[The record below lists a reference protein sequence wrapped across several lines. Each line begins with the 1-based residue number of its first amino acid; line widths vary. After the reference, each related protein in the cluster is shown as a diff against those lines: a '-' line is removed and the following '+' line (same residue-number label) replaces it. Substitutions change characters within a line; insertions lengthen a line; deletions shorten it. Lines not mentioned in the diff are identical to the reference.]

1 MIVFYLL
8 WGISFGQTPVH
19 QKSYSFLRV
28 MDAKDGLSENKI
40 MHAAMDEDGLYW
52 FATAGELNRWGGLSF
67 QSFPMSDANGIAYSG
82 IPYRMVP
89 LSDHRFLIYLSGVDL
104 SSYGIYQYQIGILHQ
119 ISHDHFKSKKESPMA
134 VLVDENQN
142 SFLVSRTL
150 DHDSVRVYYFH
161 PDGYFKDL
169 LSLPLRDSV
178 RSYGSEVNR
187 NQPYS
192 VMGGYVW
199 YLSNKSYI
207 HRISPE
213 SGRIREYTYFL
224 DQGKIKKWDPI
235 KSAYFIISGSKQFY
249 LVDGEMGFLFRYD
262 CVTDQW
268 SKLSKL
274 PKDVS
279 FHETDAKGNLAF
291 ANKNNF
297 HNYITALFFYE
308 EESGQMSEV
317 IPVPTQYRGV
327 ISYDFLKHFFAY
339 GYHGIAQ
346 YRVKESKVKN
356 YLTHER
362 IYGDKA
368 KEGGLFP
375 IRGIGESGDSML
387 LVSTSY
393 QDIMSVNLNSGEEK
407 EYPFVQGKN
416 RIQISDDYSKMI
428 CDDEGGIWVDRN
440 TRLIKAHIQDKTV
453 KQYLKD
459 IYDFVPAEKGAWYL
473 IASLDHQQ
481 TNIYHWKE
489 GNDRV
494 DQLTSNRPEQ
504 KNRMSGTS
512 VLFKDRQGILWIGQK
527 DGVECF
533 DPKTQK
539 FKTLKIWDGKTGS
552 QVSCIEQTAD
562 GLLWFGSLGNGLFGY
577 DPQSGN
583 LQSYSRSEGLPNMKI
598 ASIIADGINLW
609 VASYDGLAYY
619 FKNKNSFV
627 KFYKEDGLS
636 HNEFNRRSS
645 LKLSDGRFVFGTI
658 NGINLFRSED
668 LLGGSMESPDRIK
681 PVQISHF
688 VGAEL
693 KRYRLDAEKIR
704 KLVLPPSNRYCD
716 FEFTLTGRSSDHPA
730 QLSYRVDGVHKQWN
744 YTYQNRIEMPWLP
757 SGHHLLRVR
766 GAGLMGDWSEEYTIN
781 LEVQQYF
788 YQSTWF
794 LTLISLII
802 LLAIFKY
809 QRLNYYRKLE
819 QVNAVQFKQLHD
831 MKSRFFSYITHE
843 FRTPLTLIL
852 GYARFGEESHQGDGE
867 HFNKIAS
874 AGERL
879 LELVNQML
887 DLAKAESG
895 HIQIRPRRG
904 PLVQFISDCFIRIQ
918 PLADRK
924 QIHFVFHSNCNEWYC
939 LFDPDVLQ
947 KIIENLLTNA
957 IKFTPEQG
965 TVSLTLHVGNDHN
978 KNSESLMFYEL
989 TVKDNGHGMSNAE
1002 SQMIFEPFYQSD
1014 HNRLQSGSGL
1024 GLSLVRELTEKAGGQ
1039 LSLISSPGAGSCFT
1053 IRFLSEGGTSLDEV
1067 RTEAPAIEYLSHAQ
1081 SFEMREEKPES
1092 SVRQDNIV
1100 LIVEDNPEIAEYIEK
1115 CLQDH
1120 YQCIKAKDGQK
1131 GFELAHQLVP
1141 DLIVSDIM
1149 MPRMD
1154 GFQLLHKLKLDPV
1167 TCHVPVVLLTAK
1179 VQASDRIKGLSIGAN
1194 AYLPKPFD
1202 PLELQLTLKNLFQLR
1217 RDWSRRYLQPLPLEE
1232 PNPTAHL
1239 APDGLAPEEVKH
1251 NDLFYRKLCNWIE
1264 VRISETELDNES
1276 MCKEM
1281 GMSKSQLHRK
1291 VTALTGQ
1298 PPVRLIRTLR
1308 LRHAEKL
1315 LKEQSDLS
1323 ISEISYASGFNSP
1336 AYFARVFQTE
1346 KGMSPSEFR
1355 EIMALKP

>member
-1 MIVFYLL
+1 
-8 WGISFGQTPVH
+8 
-19 QKSYSFLRV
+19 

-40 MHAAMDEDGLYW
+40 THAALDADGLYW
-52 FATAGELNRWGGLSF
+52 FATAGELNRWGGSKF
-67 QSFPMSDANGIAYSG
+67 QSFPLFDANGIAYSG

-89 LSDHRFLIYLSGVDL
+89 LSEHRFLICLSEIDL
-104 SSYGIYQYQIGILHQ
+104 SSYGVYQYQTGILRQ
-119 ISHDHFKSKKESPMA
+119 ISHDLLKSKKESPMA
-134 VLVDENQN
+134 VLVDENLN

-150 DHDSVRVYYFH
+150 GQDSVRIYYFH
-161 PDGYFKDL
+161 PQGYFQDL
-169 LSLPLRDSV
+169 LSLPHRDSQ
-178 RSYGSEVNR
+178 RFYGSEVSR

-199 YLSNKSYI
+199 YISNTRSI

-213 SGRIREYTYFL
+213 SGKIQEYTYFL
-224 DQGKIKKWDPI
+224 DQGKIIKWGPI
-235 KSAYFIISGSKQFY
+235 RSAYFIISGSKQFY
-249 LVDGEMGFLFRYD
+249 LVDGEKGYLFRYD

-268 SKLSKL
+268 SKLLEL
-274 PKDVS
+274 PKDVL
-279 FHETDAKGNLAF
+279 FQETDAKGNLAF

-297 HNYITALFFYE
+297 HNYITALFFFE
-308 EESGQMSEV
+308 EETSRLSEV
-317 IPVPTQYRGV
+317 IPAPTQYRGV
-327 ISYDFLKHFFAY
+327 IAYDFLKQFFAY

-346 YRVKESKVKN
+346 YRAKESKVKN

-362 IYGDKA
+362 IYGDQA

-387 LVSTSY
+387 IVATSY
-393 QDIMSVNLNSGEEK
+393 KDIMTVNLNSDVEK
-407 EYPFVQGKN
+407 VCPFVPGKN
-416 RIQISDDYSKMI
+416 RIRISDDYSKMF
-428 CDDEGGIWVDRN
+428 CDDEGWIWVDRN
-440 TRLIKAHIQDKTV
+440 TSLVKAHIWDNKIEQYFDK
-453 KQYLKD
+453 
-459 IYDFVPAEKGAWYL
+459 IHDFVPAEKGAWYL
-473 IASLDHQQ
+473 IASLDQNQ
-481 TNIYHWKE
+481 TNLYHWQE
-489 GNDRV
+489 GCDRA
-494 DQLTSNRPEQ
+494 DLLSSNLPAQ
-504 KNRMSGTS
+504 KNRMSSTS
-512 VLFKDRQGILWIGQK
+512 IIFKDKQGLLWIGQK

-533 DPKTQK
+533 DLKTQK
-539 FKTLKIWDGKTGS
+539 FKSLKAWDGKTGS
-552 QVSCIEQTAD
+552 QVSCIEQTED
-562 GLLWFGSLGNGLFGY
+562 GRLWFGSLGNGLFGY

-583 LQSYSRSEGLPNMKI
+583 LKSYTRSEGLPNMKI
-598 ASIIADGINLW
+598 ASILADGINLW

-658 NGINLFRSED
+658 NGINLFKSED
-668 LLGGSMESPDRIK
+668 LLGGSLESTDRIK
-681 PVQISHF
+681 PIQISHF
-688 VGAEL
+688 IGQEL
-693 KRYRLDAEKIR
+693 KHYKLDAEKIR

-716 FEFTLTGRSSDHPA
+716 FEFTLTGPSADHPA

-744 YTYQNRIEMPWLP
+744 YSHQNRIEMPWLP

-852 GYARFGEESHQGDGE
+852 GYARFGEESHQGDGG
-867 HFNKIAS
+867 HFKKIAA

-895 HIQIRPRRG
+895 QIQIKPRSG
-904 PLVQFISDCFIRIQ
+904 PLVQFISDCFTRIQ
-918 PLADRK
+918 PLAVRK
-924 QIHFVFHSNCNEWYC
+924 QIHFVFHSNCKEWYC
-939 LFDPDVLQ
+939 FFDPDVLQ

-965 TVSLTLHVGNDHN
+965 TVSLTLHVGTDLN
-978 KNSESLMFYEL
+978 KNPEGWMFYEL
-989 TVKDNGHGMSNAE
+989 TVKDNGPGMSNAE

-1014 HNRLQSGSGL
+1014 PNHLQSGTGL
-1024 GLSLVRELTEKAGGQ
+1024 GLSLVKELTEKAGGQ
-1039 LSLISSPGAGSCFT
+1039 LSVTSRPGAGSCFT
-1053 IRFLSEGGTSLDEV
+1053 IRFLVEGRVSPDEIRIV
-1067 RTEAPAIEYLSHAQ
+1067 EPANEYLSPAHSNELPQ
-1081 SFEMREEKPES
+1081 EKPES
-1092 SVRQDNIV
+1092 PVKQDNIV

-1120 YQCIKAKDGQK
+1120 YQCIKATDGQM
-1131 GFELAHQLVP
+1131 GFELAYQLVP

-1154 GFQLLHKLKLDPV
+1154 GFQLLHQLKLDPV
-1167 TCHVPVVLLTAK
+1167 TSHVPVVLLTAK
-1179 VQASDRIKGLSIGAN
+1179 VQISDRVKGLSIGAN

-1202 PLELQLTLKNLFQLR
+1202 PLELQLTVRNLFQLR
-1217 RDWSRRYLQPLPLEE
+1217 QDWSRRYHLPLPPEE
-1232 PNPTAHL
+1232 SITTALH
-1239 APDGLAPEEVKH
+1239 APDGLAHEEIKH
-1251 NDLFYRKLCNWIE
+1251 NDQFYRKLCSWIE
-1264 VRISETELDNES
+1264 ARISETELDNES

-1315 LKEQSDLS
+1315 LTEQPDLS

-1336 AYFARVFQTE
+1336 AYFTRVFQTE
-1346 KGMSPSEFR
+1346 RGMSPTEFR
-1355 EIMALKP
+1355 EIKAKKP